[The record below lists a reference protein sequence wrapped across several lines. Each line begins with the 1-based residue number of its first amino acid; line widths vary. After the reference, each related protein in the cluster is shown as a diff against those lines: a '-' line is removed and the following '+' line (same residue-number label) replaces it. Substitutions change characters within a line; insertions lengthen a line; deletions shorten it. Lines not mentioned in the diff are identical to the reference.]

1 MQRDLM
7 MRKQICKN
15 TRKNQSVASPVEQ
28 NISGIGNDAYS
39 DTKVNSIKAPQT
51 FAEND
56 ILPDGTVFRFWE
68 QSQRHSHTYHVAQ
81 GNPQASDENPGS
93 EERPWRTIS
102 KAAAVLQP
110 GERVVVHR
118 GVYREWV
125 QPERGGTGPD
135 QMIWYEAAPGEDVQ
149 IKGSKVWTPEWQ
161 SVDGAWRTELD
172 PNLFISENP
181 FAMENF
187 PAQSSDE
194 WKRFPSMELRRGQ
207 LFLDEKPLNQ
217 VANREELLKA
227 ENSFWVEP
235 DGNSL
240 QIRLIGGASPNGR
253 SFELTC
259 YEQVFAPIKRG
270 LCYIGISGFRIYHAA
285 NAVPIPPPQR
295 GALSATAGH
304 HWIIEDCE
312 VGYAN
317 TIGIDLGG
325 QWWGLP
331 GNDRQGWHIV
341 RRCHVHHCGVAG
353 ICGWHNLANQ
363 SYLIEDNLITDCG
376 WMPIT
381 HHYETA
387 GVKIHY
393 TVNCLFRRNVLL
405 HNRSSAALWFDG
417 YSTNTRITQNVFHDT
432 TQSPFG
438 SIFIEVTQGPNLV
451 DNNLIITSSDHGIY
465 EHDAARMLIMQ
476 NLIANGTGSAVFL
489 NLGDPDRKFNDV
501 HPQEMHRVYGNILTG
516 FEGYVVFPTN
526 TSRSDCNVL
535 GVLAKPND
543 KPFEVQGNGRFTRAE
558 WATLDNDAKSI
569 EIPLEI
575 SFDPKRMELRVKS
588 QDEAKLPGYTPFAL
602 TPEIPP
608 INELLDQNF
617 IQPVDYQLGY
627 EYAPIERLLQAD
639 LLGRKRTPNK
649 FEVGPLIE
657 LLLDGSVI
665 KVDPRRTKK

>member
-1 MQRDLM
+1 
-7 MRKQICKN
+7 MRRQTYKSI
-15 TRKNQSVASPVEQ
+15 RKNQ
-28 NISGIGNDAYS
+28 NINCPDEPHITDTSNDNYLG
-39 DTKVNSIKAPQT
+39 TKANSSNAPQISSD
-51 FAEND
+51 NNV
-56 ILPDGTVFRFWE
+56 LPDGTAFHSWE
-68 QSQRHSHTYHVAQ
+68 QTRHYLRTYHVAQ
-81 GNPQASDENPGS
+81 CHPQASDENPGS
-93 EERPWRTIS
+93 ESRPWRTIS
-102 KAAAVLQP
+102 KAAAALQP

-125 QPERGGTGPD
+125 QTERGGTGPD

-149 IKGSKVWTPEWQ
+149 LKGSEVWTPEWQ
-161 SVDGAWRTELD
+161 LVEGAWRVELN
-172 PNLFISENP
+172 PKLFIGENP

-187 PAQSSDE
+187 PPQSLDE

-207 LFLDEKPLNQ
+207 LFLDGRPLNQ
-217 VANREELLKA
+217 VSNPEDLLKA

-235 DGNSL
+235 DGNAL
-240 QIRLIGGASPNGR
+240 RIWLAEGASPEGR

-259 YEQVFAPIKRG
+259 REQVFAPVKRG

-295 GALSATAGH
+295 GAVSATAGH

-312 VGYAN
+312 IGYAN

-325 QWWGLP
+325 QWWELP

-353 ICGWHNLANQ
+353 ICGWHNKANQ

-417 YSTNTRITQNVFHDT
+417 YSTNTRITQNVFYDT

-438 SIFIEVTQGPNLV
+438 SIFIEITQGPNLV
-451 DNNLIITSSDHGIY
+451 DNNLIINSSNHGIY
-465 EHDAARMLIMQ
+465 EHDSARMLIMQ
-476 NLIANGTGSAVFL
+476 NLVTNGTGSAVFL
-489 NLGDPDRKFNDV
+489 NLGDRNRKFNDA
-501 HPQEMHRVYGNILTG
+501 HPQEMHRVYGNLLAG

-526 TSRSDCNVL
+526 TSRSDYNVL
-535 GVLAKPND
+535 GGLSKSND
-543 KPFEVQGNGRFTRAE
+543 KPFEVQDKGCFTPTE
-558 WATLDNDAKSI
+558 WASLDNDVVSV
-569 EIPLEI
+569 EIPLRV
-575 SFDPKRMELRVKS
+575 SFDPERMELRIKAP
-588 QDEAKLPGYTPFAL
+588 DEAKLPNYAPFAL
-602 TPEIPP
+602 TPDIPP
-608 INELLDQNF
+608 VKELLDQKF
-617 IQPVDYQLGY
+617 VQPLDYQLGSR
-627 EYAPIERLLQAD
+627 YAPIEQLLQAD
-639 LLGRKRTPNK
+639 LLGRKRAPNR

-657 LLLDGSVI
+657 LSPDGSVI